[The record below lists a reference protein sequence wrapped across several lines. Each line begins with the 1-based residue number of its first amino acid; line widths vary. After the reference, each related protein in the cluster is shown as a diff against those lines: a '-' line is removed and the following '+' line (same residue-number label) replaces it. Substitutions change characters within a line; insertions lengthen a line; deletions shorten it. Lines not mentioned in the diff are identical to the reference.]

1 MDLTTAIKERRSIR
15 KFKPVDLPRNI
26 VEEIL
31 DVARWSP
38 SWGNTQPWEFYVL
51 TGDCLDRYKE
61 MNRNKQAAGEA
72 PFPDVRM
79 PQKWPDILK
88 KRYEESV
95 ANILTAQGIEKED
108 KVARNKYYREMA
120 SLFGAPCLILACIP
134 QQVTSVEYALLDMGL
149 IIQTICLLA
158 YEKGLGTCIMASAV
172 LYPSAI
178 RVIASIPD
186 DKKIIAGIA
195 LGYPDPAF
203 SSNISDRKRAD
214 ISEIFHWA
222 E

>member
-1 MDLTTAIKERRSIR
+1 MELTTAVKERCSIR
-15 KFKPVDLPRNI
+15 KFKTIDIPRNL
-26 VEEIL
+26 VEQIL

-51 TGDCLDRYKE
+51 TGESLEKYKE
-61 MNRNKQAAGEA
+61 MNRSKQEAGEA

-95 ANILTAQGIEKED
+95 ANILIAQGIKRED
-108 KVARNKYYREMA
+108 KAARNQYYREMA

-134 QQVTSVEYALLDMGL
+134 QVTSVEYAMLDMGL
-149 IIQTICLLA
+149 IIQTMCLLA
-158 YEKGLGTCIMASAV
+158 HEKGLGTCIMASAV

-178 RVIASIPD
+178 REIASIPD

-203 SSNISDRKRAD
+203 SSNAIERKRAE
-214 ISEIFHWA
+214 ITEIFHWL